1 MCSKVSVG
9 LSTKDKS
16 QGLITRIENKVDRVL
31 KIRQPVISPRA
42 QTKKEISHKSKLIL
56 GLRIRHEFLR

>member
-1 MCSKVSVG
+1 MRVVSGSVCTPICSKVSVG

-31 KIRQPVISPRA
+31 KIRQSVISPKA
-42 QTKKEISHKSKLIL
+42 QTADK
-56 GLRIRHEFLR
+56 F